1 MTHNENTAA
10 ILDDLAAT
18 IAAAPPTTHG
28 WTEDEYELYERFEKE
43 PDLPLTDGRRQRF
56 VSARARE
63 RAAHRIESL
72 LRSLREAVRRGEAPP
87 AAEVAA
93 AAESCVR
100 ADLAVLS
107 AIDLFK
113 DLGTPYGEQA
123 LARVVVDDSVGEYDR
138 CWARTHLITLRTPVY
153 EEMAARSVEGEEPLL
168 PEVVRDFPYGRH
180 GGVTTPDD
188 PEATEELTARAR
200 AVLEALLPERP
211 LEQPE
216 PPSEPEGRWWER
228 EEERPGWEEVRIVL
242 AALMPDARRV
252 TRERMTEGWHEC
264 VRLGIDLQDADP
276 EDFIDR
282 WVTRIG
288 AWIVERIFSWLALH
302 LWRAGHFPAW
312 STELAT
318 LHAQR
323 GVAVEQ
329 ASVLLTEAADA
340 HS

>member
-1 MTHNENTAA
+1 MTHNKNATA

-43 PDLPLTDGRRQRF
+43 RDLPLTDGQRRRF
-56 VSARARE
+56 ESARARE
-63 RAAHRIESL
+63 RAVHRIEGL
-72 LRSLREAVRRGEAPP
+72 LRSVREAVRRGEAPP
-87 AAEVAA
+87 AAAVAA

-100 ADLAVLS
+100 AGLAALP
-107 AIDLFK
+107 AIDLLK
-113 DLGTPYGEQA
+113 DLGTPHGEQA
-123 LARVVVDDSVGEYDR
+123 LARVVVDESVGEYDR
-138 CWARTHLITLRTPVY
+138 CWARTYLITLRTQVY
-153 EEMAARSVEGEEPLL
+153 EEMAARSVEGEKPLF
-168 PEVVRDFPYGRH
+168 PQVVRDFPYGRH
-180 GGVTTPDD
+180 GGVATPDD

-200 AVLEALLPERP
+200 AVLEALLPDRP
-211 LEQPE
+211 LEWPE

-228 EEERPGWEEVRIVL
+228 EEARPGWEEVRIVL
-242 AALMPDARRV
+242 AALMPDARSV

-264 VRLGIDLQDADP
+264 VRLGIDLRDSGP
-276 EDFIDR
+276 EDFTDR

-288 AWIVERIFSWLALH
+288 AWIVEWTFSWLALH

-329 ASVLLTEAADA
+329 ASVLLSEAADA
-340 HS
+340 HT